1 MNTVT
6 VVVPTRNRRTLL
18 TQALRSIVRQR
29 AVDLQVVVIDDGSDE
44 DMALVCRE
52 IGDTRVRVIR
62 QETPHG
68 VSAAR
73 NLGLANATTEWIAFC
88 DDDDLWS
95 PEKLARQIATARE
108 AGCDWAYAGCVHVN
122 AALMVQNGTP
132 PLPGDQMCRALRRY
146 NAMPA
151 GASNV
156 LVRADLLKRLG
167 GFDESLTHLPDWDL
181 WIRLAAHGAPAAVAS
196 PLVGYRIH
204 GGNASF
210 RTDEM
215 LAEVSHLERR
225 HQMRADRSR
234 FHRHLAH
241 LCLRSGRRR
250 EALVHF
256 ARAYIRVQDGYAL
269 IDVTTD
275 LRLIYEHAADV
286 VRRRTLGRRPPAAPN
301 RGRDPHASWKA
312 QAQAWLD
319 ECRG

>member
-18 TQALRSIVRQR
+18 LQALRSIVRQR
-29 AVDLQVVVIDDGSDE
+29 GVDLRVVVIDDGSDE
-44 DMALVCRE
+44 DMAPVCRG
-52 IGDTRVRVIR
+52 IGDVRVTVIR
-62 QETPHG
+62 REIPHG

-73 NLGLANATTEWIAFC
+73 NLGLANTTTEWIAFC

-95 PEKLARQIATARE
+95 PEKLVRQIATAHESRR
-108 AGCDWAYAGCVHVN
+108 DWAYAGCVHVHS
-122 AALMVQNGTP
+122 ALMVQNGTP

-156 LVRADLLKRLG
+156 LVRSDLLRRLG

-181 WIRLAAHGAPAAVAS
+181 WIRLAAHGIPAAVAS
-196 PLVGYRIH
+196 PLVAYRIH

-215 LAEVSHLERR
+215 LAEVGVLEQR
-225 HQMRADRSR
+225 HHMRADRSR

-250 EALVHF
+250 EALAHF
-256 ARAYIRVQDGYAL
+256 ARAYVRVQDGYAP
-269 IDVTTD
+269 IDLMTD
-275 LRLIYEHAADV
+275 LRLIREHVADV
-286 VRRRTLGRRPPAAPN
+286 VRRRAMASQPAGPPE

-312 QAQAWLD
+312 EAQAWLD
-319 ECRG
+319 ECRE